1 MLWFSGNR
9 QIGNLQARSGLV
21 RLKKAVPTA
30 VVVVLLLLAAHPAQ
44 AFDLPKY
51 DPWYYQSSVQG
62 YTFAIPDKAQ
72 HFYGSAMVNE
82 FSKRLPLPGID
93 ILGPILS
100 LTAGF
105 MWETYQDQKGIG
117 FSERDLA
124 ADAMG
129 VAASQLSSEHLSLWL
144 DYSTTERV
152 IMFRVA
158 VRLDD

>member
-1 MLWFSGNR
+1 MAWIAF
-9 QIGNLQARSGLV
+9 LV
-21 RLKKAVPTA
+21 FL
-30 VVVVLLLLAAHPAQ
+30 VLSAADPVQ

-51 DPWYYQSSVQG
+51 DPWFYQSHEQG
-62 YTFAIPDKAQ
+62 YRFAIPDKAQ
-72 HFYGSAMVNE
+72 HFYGSVAVNE
-82 FSKRLPLPGID
+82 FSKQLPLPGIE

-117 FSERDLA
+117 FSERDFA

-129 VAASQLSSEHLSLWL
+129 VAASQLSSEHLSFWL
-144 DYSTTERV
+144 DYSTTEQV

-158 VRLDD
+158 MKLDN